1 MSEHQLEE
9 LLDYGQVRVFESA
22 SVSTCVFR
30 LKKGAPGAEARF
42 SLMKS
47 LEKPEFVNLVP
58 AGDLAHRASWIPLV
72 ADANTRSALSVI
84 KRPRNLK
91 DLGFTS
97 SAAATVSEAYK
108 IAEYLKDDANPKS
121 NQFKLVNTGSIDP
134 YKSLWGE
141 RKTKYLGLELMHP
154 VISRLDLE
162 SVSVK
167 RLTQSSSPKLIAIG
181 MGNVEVFMDLKG
193 EYCAGKTTSVLFP
206 PKGKESILLPFA
218 LALLNSRVSR
228 FWFKTNFLAGGMS
241 GLSPENLLTM
251 PVPEIAE
258 SQLEEIASLA
268 ELNQKNPSEQLSED
282 ISNRIEQAFGLNE
295 EMLAVFNG

>member
-1 MSEHQLEE
+1 
-9 LLDYGQVRVFESA
+9 
-22 SVSTCVFR
+22 
-30 LKKGAPGAEARF
+30 
-42 SLMKS
+42 
-47 LEKPEFVNLVP
+47 
-58 AGDLAHRASWIPLV
+58 
-72 ADANTRSALSVI
+72 
-84 KRPRNLK
+84 
-91 DLGFTS
+91 
-97 SAAATVSEAYK
+97 
-108 IAEYLKDDANPKS
+108 
-121 NQFKLVNTGSIDP
+121 
-134 YKSLWGE
+134 
-141 RKTKYLGLELMHP
+141 
-154 VISRLDLE
+154 
-162 SVSVK
+162 
-167 RLTQSSSPKLIAIG
+167 
-181 MGNVEVFMDLKG
+181 
-193 EYCAGKTTSVLFP
+193 LFP